1 MEDTKNIE
9 MEDQVLEL
17 GPLYDKVKEIAEANK
32 EAFKNDQTLTT
43 VQMDDVFAKISDRG
57 SFSVDDPDLEIPN
70 LKKYIVK
77 IFGIIHNIF
86 VTDIYKDGIP
96 KKVQDEIYHKMQTVV
111 AKKKE
116 AMNSLRKELDLAKS
130 DLRKAENEVRKAERS
145 GRAVVAADN
154 SLDIPLKRY
163 DNAEARFKA
172 SQKEYQILSD
182 IKTRVFSGNS
192 KEMQHIQHT
201 KIVLSILYSIKKI
214 MKENLTLE
222 QVQEQKI
229 FSSDNGINEKM
240 YSLLNKIIA
249 EVRSLS
255 DNEFNKLLEE
265 IAETSLETYNIQ
277 ANNYYIMCKNVLN
290 ILIEMFG
297 IELSLP
303 PIMKE
308 FNKKSEVP
316 VDRKDEWDKA
326 EQYTINQAK
335 NYIKEIVE
343 GRYEKKKIEGHELN
357 MLKEMLT
364 FIDEWTTL
372 QTLQNMIQANQNTLM
387 QKRAIITR
395 FKQSIRIIA
404 RLIWKGKESDVVEN
418 DLFEKISLAV
428 LFGTTKADGIY
439 LTLCMI

>member
-1 MEDTKNIE
+1 MEDIKNIE

-57 SFSVDDPDLEIPN
+57 SFSVDDPDLEIPE
-70 LKKYIVK
+70 LKKNIVK

-96 KKVQDEIYHKMQTVV
+96 KKVQDEIYSKMQTVV

-145 GRAVVAADN
+145 GRAVVEADN

-222 QVQEQKI
+222 QVQEHKI

>member
-1 MEDTKNIE
+1 MEDIKNIE

-57 SFSVDDPDLEIPN
+57 SFSVDDPDLEIPE
-70 LKKYIVK
+70 LKKNIVK

-372 QTLQNMIQANQNTLM
+372 QTLQNMIQANQNTLI

>member
-57 SFSVDDPDLEIPN
+57 SFSVDDPDLEIPE
-70 LKKYIVK
+70 LKKNIVK

-145 GRAVVAADN
+145 GRAVVEADN

-222 QVQEQKI
+222 QVQEQKL

-316 VDRKDEWDKA
+316 VNRKDEWDKA

>member
-57 SFSVDDPDLEIPN
+57 SFSVDDPDLEIPE
-70 LKKYIVK
+70 LKKNIVK

-145 GRAVVAADN
+145 GRAVVEADN

-222 QVQEQKI
+222 QVQEQKL

-316 VDRKDEWDKA
+316 TDRRDEWDKA

>member
-1 MEDTKNIE
+1 MEDIKNIE

-17 GPLYDKVKEIAEANK
+17 GPLYDKVKEVAEANK
-32 EAFKNDQTLTT
+32 LAFQNDQTLTT

-57 SFSVDDPDLEIPN
+57 SFSVDDLDLEIPN
-70 LKKYIVK
+70 IKKHIVK

-86 VTDIYKDGIP
+86 VTDIYKEGIP
-96 KKVQDEIYHKMQTVV
+96 KKVQDEIYKKMQTVV
-111 AKKKE
+111 AKKKD
-116 AMNSLRKELDLAKS
+116 AMNYLRKELDSAKE

-145 GRAVVAADN
+145 GKAAVEADN

-163 DNAEARFKA
+163 NNAEARYKA
-172 SQKEYQILSD
+172 TQKEYQILSD

-192 KEMQHIQHT
+192 KEMEHIQHT
-201 KIVLSILYSIKKI
+201 KVVLSILYSIKKI
-214 MKENLTLE
+214 MKENFTLE
-222 QVQEQKI
+222 QVQEKKI

-240 YSLLNKIIA
+240 YGLLDNIIK
-249 EVRSLS
+249 EVRSFS
-255 DNEFNKLLEE
+255 DNEFNNILEE
-265 IAETSLETYNIQ
+265 VAETSLETYNIQ

-297 IELSLP
+297 VELSLP

-316 VDRKDEWDKA
+316 AERRDEWDKA

-335 NYIKEIVE
+335 TYIKEIVE
-343 GRYEKKKIEGHELN
+343 GRYEKKKIEGHELD

-372 QTLQNMIQANQNTLM
+372 QTLQNMVQASQNTLM

-404 RLIWKGKESDVVEN
+404 RLIWKGKESDIVEN
-418 DLFEKISLAV
+418 DLFEKIALAV

>member
-96 KKVQDEIYHKMQTVV
+96 KKVQDEIYSKMQTVV

-145 GRAVVAADN
+145 GRAVVEADN

-222 QVQEQKI
+222 QVQEHKI

-308 FNKKSEVP
+308 FNKKYEVP
-316 VDRKDEWDKA
+316 ADRRDEWDKA

>member
-145 GRAVVAADN
+145 GRAVVEADN

>member
-57 SFSVDDPDLEIPN
+57 SFSVDDPDLEIPE
-70 LKKYIVK
+70 LKKNIVK

-145 GRAVVAADN
+145 GRAVVEADN

-308 FNKKSEVP
+308 FNKKFEVP
-316 VDRKDEWDKA
+316 ADRRDEWDKA

>member
-1 MEDTKNIE
+1 MEDIKNIE

-43 VQMDDVFAKISDRG
+43 VQMDDIFAKISDRG
-57 SFSVDDPDLEIPN
+57 SFSVDNPDLEIPE
-70 LKKYIVK
+70 LKKNIVK

-145 GRAVVAADN
+145 GRAVVEADN

-316 VDRKDEWDKA
+316 TDRRDEWDKA

>member
-1 MEDTKNIE
+1 MEDIKNIE

-17 GPLYDKVKEIAEANK
+17 GPLYDKLKEIAEANK

-57 SFSVDDPDLEIPN
+57 SFSVDDPDLEIPE
-70 LKKYIVK
+70 LKKNIVK

-145 GRAVVAADN
+145 GRAVVEADN

-316 VDRKDEWDKA
+316 VERKDEWDKA

-372 QTLQNMIQANQNTLM
+372 QILQNMIQANQNTLM

>member
-1 MEDTKNIE
+1 MEDIKNIE

-57 SFSVDDPDLEIPN
+57 SFSVDDPDLEIPE
-70 LKKYIVK
+70 LKKNIVK

-96 KKVQDEIYHKMQTVV
+96 KKVQDEIYSKMQTVV

-145 GRAVVAADN
+145 GRAVVEADN

-222 QVQEQKI
+222 QVQEHKI

-308 FNKKSEVP
+308 FNKKYEVP
-316 VDRKDEWDKA
+316 ADRRDEWDKA

>member
-1 MEDTKNIE
+1 
-9 MEDQVLEL
+9 
-17 GPLYDKVKEIAEANK
+17 
-32 EAFKNDQTLTT
+32 
-43 VQMDDVFAKISDRG
+43 
-57 SFSVDDPDLEIPN
+57 
-70 LKKYIVK
+70 
-77 IFGIIHNIF
+77 
-86 VTDIYKDGIP
+86 
-96 KKVQDEIYHKMQTVV
+96 
-111 AKKKE
+111 
-116 AMNSLRKELDLAKS
+116 
-130 DLRKAENEVRKAERS
+130 
-145 GRAVVAADN
+145 
-154 SLDIPLKRY
+154 
-163 DNAEARFKA
+163 
-172 SQKEYQILSD
+172 
-182 IKTRVFSGNS
+182 
-192 KEMQHIQHT
+192 
-201 KIVLSILYSIKKI
+201 
-214 MKENLTLE
+214 
-222 QVQEQKI
+222 
-229 FSSDNGINEKM
+229 
-240 YSLLNKIIA
+240 
-249 EVRSLS
+249 
-255 DNEFNKLLEE
+255 
-265 IAETSLETYNIQ
+265 
-277 ANNYYIMCKNVLN
+277 
-290 ILIEMFG
+290 MFG

-316 VDRKDEWDKA
+316 ADRRDEWDKA

-418 DLFEKISLAV
+418 DLFEKIALAV

>member
-1 MEDTKNIE
+1 MEDIKNIE

-57 SFSVDDPDLEIPN
+57 SFSVDDPDLEIPE
-70 LKKYIVK
+70 LKKNIVK

-145 GRAVVAADN
+145 GRAVVEADN

-316 VDRKDEWDKA
+316 TDRRDEWDKA

-372 QTLQNMIQANQNTLM
+372 QTLQNMIQANQNTLI

>member
-1 MEDTKNIE
+1 MEDIKNIE

-57 SFSVDDPDLEIPN
+57 SFSVDDPDLEIPE
-70 LKKYIVK
+70 LKKNIVK

-145 GRAVVAADN
+145 GRAVVEADN

>member
-57 SFSVDDPDLEIPN
+57 SFSVDDPDLEIPE
-70 LKKYIVK
+70 LKKNIVK

-145 GRAVVAADN
+145 GRAVVEADN

-316 VDRKDEWDKA
+316 IDRRDEWDKA

>member
-1 MEDTKNIE
+1 MEDIKNIE

-57 SFSVDDPDLEIPN
+57 SFSVDDPDLEIPE
-70 LKKYIVK
+70 LKKNIVK

-145 GRAVVAADN
+145 GRAVVEADN

-372 QTLQNMIQANQNTLM
+372 QTLQNMIQANQNTLI

>member
-86 VTDIYKDGIP
+86 VTDIYKDGVP
-96 KKVQDEIYHKMQTVV
+96 KKVQDEIYSKMQTVV

-145 GRAVVAADN
+145 GRAVVEADN

-316 VDRKDEWDKA
+316 TNRRDEWDKA

-357 MLKEMLT
+357 MLKEMLQ
-364 FIDEWTTL
+364 FIDEWTAI
-372 QTLQNMIQANQNTLM
+372 QTLQNMVQATDNTIM

-395 FKQSIRIIA
+395 FKQSIIIIA
-404 RLIWKGKESDVVEN
+404 RYIWKDKDEELKEN
-418 DLFEKISLAV
+418 PLFENIALAV
-428 LFGTTKADGIY
+428 MFGTTKADGIY
-439 LTLCMI
+439 LTICMI

>member
-57 SFSVDDPDLEIPN
+57 SFSVDDPDLEIPE
-70 LKKYIVK
+70 LKKNIVK

-145 GRAVVAADN
+145 GRAVVEADN

-303 PIMKE
+303 PVMKE

-316 VDRKDEWDKA
+316 VDRKDEWAKA

>member
-1 MEDTKNIE
+1 MEDIKNIE

-57 SFSVDDPDLEIPN
+57 SFSVDNPDLEIPE
-70 LKKYIVK
+70 LKKNIVK

-145 GRAVVAADN
+145 GRAVVEADN

-316 VDRKDEWDKA
+316 TDRRDEWDKA

>member
-57 SFSVDDPDLEIPN
+57 SFSVDDPDLEIPE
-70 LKKYIVK
+70 LKKNIVK

-145 GRAVVAADN
+145 GRAVVEADN

-214 MKENLTLE
+214 MKENLSLE

-316 VDRKDEWDKA
+316 ANRKDEWDKA

-372 QTLQNMIQANQNTLM
+372 QTLQNMIQANQNTLI